1 MNLVRAVEG
10 MKRWSSVGLTLL
22 LLSACT
28 TPTAFTASSQTYSP
42 PAVSTAETQVASVQ
56 ADVPAPAFRAGRFA
70 LQIDTEPP
78 QSFITSFDLTGGWP
92 EGTLNIYNPLGL
104 QMARVEWTAQSA
116 RLVLGSKVQEASSLE
131 SLVFQLTGTQL
142 PTAAL
147 IDWLGGKPSP
157 AEGWNVDVSEWHLR
171 RLVLERVQP
180 APRTVLRLAF
190 EP

>member
-1 MNLVRAVEG
+1 MRLAGVRSWVTCTAVLG
-10 MKRWSSVGLTLL
+10 VACFLT
-22 LLSACT
+22 ACASGPYAPKT
-28 TPTAFTASSQTYSP
+28 FTPTPNSAAT
-42 PAVSTAETQVASVQ
+42 TQVVEVQ
-56 ADVPAPAFRAGRFA
+56 AEVTAPAFKAGRFS
-70 LQIDTEPP
+70 LQVDSQPP
-78 QSFITSFDLTGGWP
+78 QSFISSFDLTGGWP
-92 EGTLNIYNPLGL
+92 NGVLNIYNPLGM
-104 QMARVEWTAQSA
+104 QMARVEWTAQSS
-116 RLVLGSKVQEASSLE
+116 RLAMGSQVREAASLE
-131 SLVFQLTGTQL
+131 SLILQLTGTQL

>member
-1 MNLVRAVEG
+1 VLA
-10 MKRWSSVGLTLL
+10 
-22 LLSACT
+22 ACVLAACAT
-28 TPTAFTASSQTYSP
+28 GPTATKTFT
-42 PAVSTAETQVASVQ
+42 PATTAAANHPVVEVQAETA
-56 ADVPAPAFRAGRFA
+56 APAFKAGRLS
-70 LQIDTEPP
+70 LQIDSQPP
-78 QSFITSFDLTGGWP
+78 QTFIAAFDLTGGWA
-92 EGTLNIYNPLGL
+92 EGMLNIYNPLGL
-104 QMARVEWTAQSA
+104 QMARVEWTAESA

-147 IDWLGGKPSP
+147 IDWLSGKPSP

>member
-1 MNLVRAVEG
+1 M
-10 MKRWSSVGLTLL
+10 
-22 LLSACT
+22 
-28 TPTAFTASSQTYSP
+28 
-42 PAVSTAETQVASVQ
+42 
-56 ADVPAPAFRAGRFA
+56 
-70 LQIDTEPP
+70 
-78 QSFITSFDLTGGWP
+78 
-92 EGTLNIYNPLGL
+92 
-104 QMARVEWTAQSA
+104 EWTAQSA

-147 IDWLGGKPSP
+147 IDWLSGKPSP

>member
-1 MNLVRAVEG
+1 MNWVWAIEG
-10 MKRWSSVGLTLL
+10 MKRWSWIGLTAV
-22 LLSACT
+22 LLSGCAT
-28 TPTAFTASSQTYSP
+28 QTASNALPQSDTP
-42 PAVSTAETQVASVQ
+42 PTVSSAETQVASVQ
-56 ADVPAPAFRAGRFA
+56 AEVPAPAFRAGRFA

-78 QSFITSFDLTGGWP
+78 QSFMTSFDLTGGWP
-92 EGTLNIYNPLGL
+92 EGALNIYNPLGM

-116 RLVLGSKVQEASSLE
+116 KLRQGNQVREAASLGS
-131 SLVFQLTGTQL
+131 LVYQLTGSQL

-147 IDWLGGKPSP
+147 VDWLGGKPTP

-180 APRTVLRLAF
+180 APRTVLRIAF